1 MFILCEDFLTFMLS
15 IKETKAFFICIL
27 LSNDMQGPMKRQFHL
42 KKSIIVDEPTLFET
56 KTKGW
61 AEFIRF
67 CDGYPWIIHMK
78 KKQSKSN
85 CN

>member
-1 MFILCEDFLTFMLS
+1 
-15 IKETKAFFICIL
+15 
-27 LSNDMQGPMKRQFHL
+27 MKRQLHL